1 MVDPTIFNDVDLF
14 ALLDEEE
21 RRVLA
26 QQVDIVEFE
35 AGQTIFKVG
44 EAGIHAYIVQRGRV
58 SVSLKTIDNEEI
70 VIDIADRGDIF
81 GMSSLLAQAEH
92 MTTAVALESTQ
103 AIEIDLNDILVL
115 VQQKPQAGL
124 DMMTTL
130 EKQLR
135 STQELMRNRVVR
147 NRVVRNPNV
156 EIEQAETFGER
167 MADAVAR
174 FGGSW
179 TFVIAFAVIL
189 VVYTT
194 INSLLHRPW
203 DPYPF
208 ILLNLFLSML
218 AAIQAPVIMM
228 SQNRQDAKDRVR
240 SELDFRV
247 NQKAELEIGE
257 VLQRV
262 SRIEQKLGE
271 MKHREVQQH
280 VA

>member
-1 MVDPTIFNDVDLF
+1 MVEPTIFNDVDLF
-14 ALLDEEE
+14 ALLDDEE

-103 AIEIDLNDILVL
+103 TIEIDLNDILVL

-135 STQELMRNRVVR
+135 STQELMR

-189 VVYTT
+189 VVYTS
-194 INSLLHRPW
+194 INTMLHKPW

>member
-103 AIEIDLNDILVL
+103 TIEIDLNDILVL

-147 NRVVRNPNV
+147 NPNV

-189 VVYTT
+189 VIYTS
-194 INSLLHRPW
+194 INTMLHKPW
-203 DPYPF
+203 DPDPF

>member
-103 AIEIDLNDILVL
+103 TIEIDLNDILVL

-147 NRVVRNPNV
+147 NPNV

-189 VVYTT
+189 LVYTS

>member
-1 MVDPTIFNDVDLF
+1 MVEPTIFNDVDLF

-35 AGQTIFKVG
+35 AGQTIFKAG

-58 SVSLKTIDNEEI
+58 SVSLTTIDNEEI

-103 AIEIDLNDILVL
+103 TIEIDLNDILVL

-135 STQELMRNRVVR
+135 STQELMR

-189 VVYTT
+189 VVYTS

-271 MKHREVQQH
+271 MKRR
-280 VA
+280 

>member
-147 NRVVRNPNV
+147 NPNV

>member
-103 AIEIDLNDILVL
+103 TIEIDLNDILVL

-147 NRVVRNPNV
+147 NPNV

-179 TFVIAFAVIL
+179 IFVIAFAVIL

>member
-1 MVDPTIFNDVDLF
+1 MVDPDIFNDVDLF
-14 ALLDEEE
+14 ALLDDEE
-21 RRVLA
+21 RKVLA
-26 QQVDIVEFE
+26 QQVNTVEFE
-35 AGQTIFKVG
+35 AGQTIFKAG
-44 EAGIHAYIVQRGRV
+44 EPGRHAYIIQRGRV
-58 SVSLKTIDNEEI
+58 NVSLTTIDNEVI
-70 VIDIADRGDIF
+70 VIDIAEQGDIF

-92 MTTAVALESTQ
+92 LTTAVALEPTHT
-103 AIEIDLNDILVL
+103 IEIDRSDISILV
-115 VQQKPQAGL
+115 QRKPMAGL
-124 DMMTTL
+124 DMMTML

-135 STQELMRNRVVR
+135 TTQELMR

-156 EIEQAETFGER
+156 EIEQSETFGER
-167 MADAVAR
+167 MADGVAR

-179 TFVIAFAVIL
+179 TFVLAFGIIL
-189 VVYTT
+189 IVYTT
-194 INSLLHRPW
+194 INSVLHKPW

-218 AAIQAPVIMM
+218 AAVQAPIIMM

-247 NQKAELEIGE
+247 NQKAELEIEE

-271 MKHREVQQH
+271 MKRR
-280 VA
+280 